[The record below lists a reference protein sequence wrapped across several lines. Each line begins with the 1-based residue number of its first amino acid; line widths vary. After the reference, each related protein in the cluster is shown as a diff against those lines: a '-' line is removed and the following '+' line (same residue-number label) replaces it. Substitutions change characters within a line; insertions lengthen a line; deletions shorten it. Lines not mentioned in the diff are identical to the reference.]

1 MVEYACG
8 EQTFGPPTQWGSLWT
23 LALIGQEVSEE
34 KTFEAFYLYETMK
47 TSDPWDG
54 GHFYPRAI
62 ILIILVEVPRVE
74 SYKIKLL
81 VHTTY
86 QRPWPS
92 SFRQE
97 DFKVLSIE
105 VDVEKLD
112 LSVKR
117 SYQGHV
123 VFKLYWAYVPSAA
136 YQTLSH
142 WPFRSGEEDFKRF
155 LPYMGVGRLDHVT
168 RCGEQTFVPDHEG
181 SIWNLHYETRLFK
194 YIENFTTKK
203 MKIFR

>member
-1 MVEYACG
+1 
-8 EQTFGPPTQWGSLWT
+8 
-23 LALIGQEVSEE
+23 
-34 KTFEAFYLYETMK
+34 MK
-47 TSDPWDG
+47 TSDPWGG

-62 ILIILVEVPRVE
+62 ILIILVEVSRVE
-74 SYKIKLL
+74 IYKIKLL
-81 VHTTY
+81 VHTKY

-112 LSVKR
+112 LSVKW
-117 SYQGHV
+117 SYQGHIF
-123 VFKLYWAYVPSAA
+123 FKLYWAYVPSAA

-168 RCGEQTFVPDHEG
+168 RCGEQTSCRTMKVPYG
-181 SIWNLHYETRLFK
+181 ICITKTRLFK
-194 YIENFTTKK
+194 YIENLTTKK
-203 MKIFR
+203 NENFQIKMMIFFIFLLKT